1 MIFALIFLAAAGMPA
16 NIKSLQSIKR
26 NIAVTEKKIQY
37 ENKKV
42 TNHKYILYK
51 LQKRI
56 KKHRKLIL
64 QKNRFYKKLS
74 GKIRNAK
81 TDERI
86 LNKLK
91 QKATNETKASLR
103 QLYIHLFDD
112 KPSSN
117 ELVINKITTLYF
129 LYKDRIVKKL
139 GRLEKE
145 RRVYSN
151 SLSDSKR
158 RVALIKYKISK
169 RVRAE
174 RVAEAI
180 HKRAVIYELK
190 DIKELKRKKIAF
202 VRKKSYLERIIRHLS
217 KRERRVKSNK
227 IRVGKIRAVKINR
240 GNPFLRYRKR
250 LFMPVSGTVEKK
262 FGLYKDK
269 KYNVYTKQTGIDIK
283 AKYGSDV
290 SASARGKVVYA
301 GILEGYGKTVIIR
314 HMGNFFTIYGRLKTL
329 KIKKGEFVRT
339 KHIIGTAGI
348 QPIYFGIRYKDKAVD
363 PEKWLRR

>member
-1 MIFALIFLAAAGMPA
+1 MIFALIFLAAAGMPS
-16 NIKSLQSIKR
+16 NVKELQSVKR
-26 NIAVTEKKIQY
+26 SIAVTEKKIQY
-37 ENKKV
+37 ENKRV
-42 TNHKYILYK
+42 IDHKYILYR

-74 GKIRNAK
+74 GKIRNVK
-81 TDERI
+81 TDEKI

-91 QKATNETKASLR
+91 QKAANETKAGLR
-103 QLYIHLFDD
+103 QLYMHLFDD

-117 ELVINKITTLYF
+117 ELVLNKITTLYF

-145 RRVYSN
+145 KNIYSN
-151 SLSDSKR
+151 SLSDSKIK
-158 RVALIKYKISK
+158 VALIKSKISK

-174 RVAEAI
+174 RIAAAL
-180 HKRAVIYELK
+180 HKRAVISELK
-190 DIKELKRKKIAF
+190 YIKELKRKKIAF
-202 VRKKSYLERIIRHLS
+202 VRKKSYLEKIIRHLS
-217 KRERRVKSNK
+217 KREKRVKANR

-240 GNPFLRYRKR
+240 GNPFLRYKKR
-250 LFMPVSGTVEKK
+250 LFMPVSGIIEKR

-290 SASARGKVVYA
+290 SASARGKVVYV

-314 HMGNFFTIYGRLKTL
+314 HTGNFFTIYGRLKTL
-329 KIKKGEFVRT
+329 KIKKGEFVKT

-348 QPIYFGIRYKDKAVD
+348 KPIYFGIRYKDKAVD